1 MRLMAQLFSPLEL
14 INQTVKS
21 NGFLMIPNTSRVFS
35 HQNIHEINSITIE
48 NLKKS
53 RSFFILKALY

>member
-1 MRLMAQLFSPLEL
+1 MAQLFSPLEL

-35 HQNIHEINSITIE
+35 HQTYMKYTAYE
-48 NLKKS
+48 
-53 RSFFILKALY
+53 